1 MSIVR
6 RKSLS
11 TSQHGHNSSISRD
24 STFVELHDVAVTG
37 GKERSSSVDSGR
49 GERGGVMTMPSPVRG
64 SVVGTVSENWLAGA
78 SGQRSKKMLRIET
91 IYRVLMASVVVLS
104 RF

>member
-1 MSIVR
+1 MR

-24 STFVELHDVAVTG
+24 STFVELHDVAVAG

-49 GERGGVMTMPSPVRG
+49 GERGGVMSMPSPIRG
-64 SVVGTVSENWLAGA
+64 SVVGTVSETWLAVA
-78 SGQRSKKMLRIET
+78 SGQRSKKILRIET
-91 IYRVLMASVVVLS
+91 ITYRVLMPSVVVLI